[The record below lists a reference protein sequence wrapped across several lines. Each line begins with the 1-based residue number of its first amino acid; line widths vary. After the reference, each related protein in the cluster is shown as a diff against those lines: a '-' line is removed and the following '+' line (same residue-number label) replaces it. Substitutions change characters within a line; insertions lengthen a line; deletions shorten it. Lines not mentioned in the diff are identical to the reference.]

1 MVALFKKYER
11 SNAKTMIEDA
21 LTLGLICLMLI
32 GTLALT

>member
-1 MVALFKKYER
+1 MAALIRKYEHSDVR
-11 SNAKTMIEDA
+11 PIIEDA

>member
-1 MVALFKKYER
+1 MATLIRKYEKSAAR
-11 SNAKTMIEDA
+11 PIFEDA

>member
-1 MVALFKKYER
+1 MAALIKKYER
-11 SNAKTMIEDA
+11 SDAKPIIEDA